1 MKILVTG
8 GAGFI
13 GSHIQ
18 DAYIEQGHNVC
29 VMDNLYTGRKEFVH
43 PEATFYKLDIRD
55 GKTVN
60 NIFADEKFD
69 VVNHH
74 AAQMD
79 VRASVEN
86 PMFDADVNI
95 VGGLNLLEASIKNRV
110 KKFIFA
116 STGGAIYGEQD
127 YSPADEKHPLR
138 PESPYGVAKL
148 SFERYLYYYGVVY
161 GLKYTI
167 LRYANIYGPRQNPH
181 GEAGVVAIFSQLL
194 VNGEIPTIN
203 GDGLK
208 TRDFVNVTDV
218 VKSNLAALEFKGDSV
233 TVNIGT
239 GIETN
244 INEIF
249 QHLKNT
255 SGTTLEA
262 IHGPDKKGEQQRS
275 VLDNSFARETLNW
288 SPTINIQDGLNQTY
302 TYFLNNKG
310 DLF

>member
-18 DAYIEQGHNVC
+18 DAYIEQGHKVC

-43 PEATFYKLDIRD
+43 PETTFYKVDIRN
-55 GKTVN
+55 GEMVN

-95 VGGLNLLEASIKNRV
+95 VGGLNLLEASIKNGV
-110 KKFIFA
+110 KNFIFA

-127 YSPADEKHPLR
+127 YFPADEKHPLR

-148 SFERYLYYYGVVY
+148 SFERYLYYYGIVY

-181 GEAGVVAIFSQLL
+181 GEAGVVAIFSQIL

-203 GDGLK
+203 GDGSQ
-208 TRDFVNVTDV
+208 TRDFVNVADV
-218 VKSNLAALEFKGDSV
+218 VKSNLAALEVKGDSV
-233 TVNIGT
+233 IVNIGT

-249 QHLKNT
+249 QHLKDA
-255 SGTTLEA
+255 SGPTIEA
-262 IHGPDKKGEQQRS
+262 IHAPAKKGEQQRS

-302 TYFLNNKG
+302 TYFLNSKG
-310 DLF
+310 D